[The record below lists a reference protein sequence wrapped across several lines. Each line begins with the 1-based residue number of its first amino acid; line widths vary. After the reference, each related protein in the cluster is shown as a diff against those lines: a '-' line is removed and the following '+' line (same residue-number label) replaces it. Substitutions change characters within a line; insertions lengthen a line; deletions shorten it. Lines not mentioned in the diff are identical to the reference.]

1 MYSTIASLHIALDTR
16 IQQLNS
22 NRKQSIHP
30 EQYDMAINDAID
42 TLLKTRLSPKL
53 NSRQEGFEDSI
64 KRYSDLENLKR
75 TFKSV
80 LYYDNGYYSFRI
92 PTSCYQPISLAGFVK
107 YNRFGLTFT
116 PINKTEYCT
125 SLDFSSTDFTEPIIL
140 RIQNTNI
147 ATELEFDLRNVTK
160 SNKSLFYA
168 INHIKT
174 ILEEDYGLD
183 CYISRYRDYSKNNSL
198 IIVSNSQSK
207 RVFDTENVTSFLFTY
222 NVILDEINS
231 EYESIGNVK
240 IELTSSSD
248 IDEISGDIYLSKNLH
263 LYPKYYIENGFG
275 KVTVSNKFKVNDV
288 ILTYIKKPI
297 YVNSVLDVMTDIQ
310 ITDELLDIATTN
322 LSGILKDPTY
332 QINKQKEQ
340 FNN

>member
-16 IQQLNS
+16 LQQLNS

-30 EQYDMAINDAID
+30 EQYDMALNDAID
-42 TLLKTRLSPKL
+42 TLLKNRLSPKL
-53 NSRQEGFEDSI
+53 NSKQEGFEDSI

-75 TFKSV
+75 THKSI

-92 PTSCYQPISLAGFVK
+92 PTLCYQPISLKGFVK
-107 YNRFGLTFT
+107 YNRFGLSFT
-116 PINKTEYCT
+116 SINKTEYCT
-125 SLDFSSTDFTEPIIL
+125 SLDFSSTNFNEPVIL
-140 RIQNTNI
+140 RIQNNNI
-147 ATELEFDLRNVTK
+147 ATELEFDLSSVTK
-160 SNKSLFYA
+160 SERSLFYT

-174 ILEEDYGLD
+174 ILEEDYNLD
-183 CYISRYRDYSKNNSL
+183 CYISRYRDYYKNNSL
-198 IIVSNSQSK
+198 IIVTNAQSR
-207 RVFDTENVTSFLFTY
+207 RVYDSENVTSFIFNY
-222 NVILDEINS
+222 NVILDEIIS
-231 EYESIGNVK
+231 KYESIGNVK
-240 IELTSSSD
+240 IELTSSSN
-248 IDEISGDIYLSKNLH
+248 IDEINGDIYLSKNLH

-275 KVTVSNKFKVNDV
+275 KITISNKFKVNDI

-297 YVNSVLDVMTDIQ
+297 YVNSVLNVMTDIN